1 MLYLVT
7 GTPGSQKTAF
17 TVNKLDLIEKSN
29 FINVRKNK
37 IIFESNKNLFEKF
50 KEEFLLYM
58 YEVGSG
64 S

>member
-17 TVNKLDLIEKSN
+17 VVNKLDLIEKAN

-37 IIFESNKNLFEKF
+37 IIFEHNKP
-50 KEEFLLYM
+50 
-58 YEVGSG
+58 
-64 S
+64 